1 VTIASS
7 RPRGFSLQ
15 FVPFG
20 KWFAALALT
29 VAALAGCGGGS
40 SDPSP
45 AASTTTPTPTPGAAA
60 NVVPIVV
67 DTGNDGSAFNTP
79 FVSVTVCQPGTTT
92 CQTIDH
98 VLVDTASYG
107 LRVVASAA
115 GSLALPT
122 VTNAAGQP
130 VGECAH
136 FASGYAWGSV
146 HRADIKLAGEVASNL
161 PVQLIGDRAAA
172 FAAVPTACSN
182 TGADF
187 GVGQGANGILGVG
200 LFNQDCGSACVNSA
214 APGLYFACAAGGCTG
229 TALAVASQ
237 VANPVPA
244 FAVDN
249 NGVVIALADPPPGGT
264 ASLAGTLTFGV
275 GTQANNQL
283 GGATIYTVNSQGD
296 FSTTYKGVTYPASF
310 IDSGSNAIF
319 FPDSTIPTCSGG
331 FYCPD
336 STLSLSAVNVSTS
349 GVSST
354 VAFTVENLRALS
366 VTTAAAHVGA
376 NIGLARSVDWG
387 LPFFFGR
394 TVFVAMSGAS
404 TPFGNGPYWAY

>member
-1 VTIASS
+1 VTIAS
-7 RPRGFSLQ
+7 RPRGLFLH
-15 FVPFG
+15 FG
-20 KWFAALALT
+20 KWFAALGLALT
-29 VAALAGCGGGS
+29 VLAGCGGGS
-40 SDPSP
+40 SGP
-45 AASTTTPTPTPGAAA
+45 ATSASAGTPAPGAAGA
-60 NVVPIVV
+60 NVVPITV

-107 LRVVASAA
+107 LRIVASAVTTL
-115 GSLALPT
+115 GLPG
-122 VTNAAGQP
+122 VSNAAGQSL
-130 VGECAH
+130 GECAH

-146 HRADIKLAGEVASNL
+146 HRADIKLGGEVASNI
-161 PVQLIGDRAAA
+161 PVQLIDDRSAN

-182 TGADF
+182 TGSNF

-200 LFNQDCGSACVNSA
+200 FFNQDCGASCASSA

-229 TALAVASQ
+229 TTVAVASQ

-244 FAVDN
+244 FAVEN
-249 NGVVIALADPPPGGT
+249 NGVVIALADPPPGGA
-264 ASLAGTLTFGV
+264 ASLAGTLTFGI
-275 GTQANNQL
+275 GTQSNNQL
-283 GGATIYTVNSQGD
+283 GGATVYTVNSQGD

-319 FPDSTIPTCSGG
+319 FADNTIPTCSGG
-331 FYCPD
+331 FYCPT
-336 STLSLSAVNVSTS
+336 STLSLSAVNTSTT
-349 GVSST
+349 GVTGT
-354 VAFTVENLRALS
+354 VAFTVENLHSLAT
-366 VTTAAAHVGA
+366 TTAAAHVGA
-376 NIGLARSVDWG
+376 DIGLARSIDWG

-404 TPFGNGPYWAY
+404 TPSGSGPYWAF

>member
-1 VTIASS
+1 VTIAS
-7 RPRGFSLQ
+7 R
-15 FVPFG
+15 PFG
-20 KWFAALALT
+20 LSLHFCKWFAGLALT
-29 VAALAGCGGGS
+29 IAALAGCGGGS
-40 SDPSP
+40 DSAPAPS
-45 AASTTTPTPTPGAAA
+45 AVTPTPTPSAAGA
-60 NVVPIVV
+60 NVVPTVV

-107 LRVVASAA
+107 LRVIASAA
-115 GSLALPT
+115 GSLALPA
-122 VTNAAGQP
+122 VANASGQP

-146 HRADIKLAGEVASNL
+146 HRADIKLGGEVASNI
-161 PVQLIGDRAAA
+161 PVQLIGDRTAA

-200 LFNQDCGSACVNSA
+200 LFNQDCGAACVSSA
-214 APGLYFACAAGGCTG
+214 APGLYFACANGGCTG

-244 FAVDN
+244 FPVDN
-249 NGVVIALADPPPGGT
+249 NGVVITLADPPPGGT
-264 ASLAGTLTFGV
+264 SSLTGTLTFGV
-275 GTQANNQL
+275 GTQSNNQL
-283 GGATIYTVNSQGD
+283 GGATIYAVNSQGD

-319 FPDSTIPTCSGG
+319 FPDSSIPTCSGG

-336 STLSLSAVNVSTS
+336 STLSLSAVNTSTS
-349 GVSST
+349 GVSGT
-354 VAFTVENLRALS
+354 VAFSVENLRSLAT
-366 VTTAAAHVGA
+366 TTAAAHVGA
-376 NIGLARSVDWG
+376 DIGLARSVDWG

>member
-1 VTIASS
+1 MTIAS
-7 RPRGFSLQ
+7 RPRGFFFHS
-15 FVPFG
+15 G
-20 KWFAALALT
+20 KWLATMAFSL
-29 VAALAGCGGGS
+29 AALAGCGGGS
-40 SDPSP
+40 SGPAPAATTPSP
-45 AASTTTPTPTPGAAA
+45 PPPSATGANA
-60 NVVPIVV
+60 VPIVV

-79 FVSVTVCQPGTTT
+79 FVSVTICQPGTTT

-98 VLVDTASYG
+98 VLVDTASFG
-107 LRVVASAA
+107 LRLAASAA
-115 GSLALPT
+115 GSLALPA
-122 VTNAAGQP
+122 VSNAAGQP
-130 VGECAH
+130 VGECAQ

-146 HRADIKLAGEVASNL
+146 RRADIKLGGEFASNL
-161 PVQLIGDRAAA
+161 PVQLVDDRAAG

-182 TGADF
+182 TGANF

-200 LFNQDCGSACVNSA
+200 LFNQDCGGACGNSA
-214 APGLYFACAAGGCTG
+214 APGLYFACANGGCTG

-249 NGVVIALADPPPGGT
+249 NGVVITLADAPPGGT
-264 ASLAGTLTFGV
+264 GSLAGTLTFGI
-275 GTQANNQL
+275 GTESNNQL
-283 GGATIYTVNSQGD
+283 GSVTVYTVNSQGD
-296 FSTTYKGVTYPASF
+296 FSTTYKGVAYPASF

-319 FPDSTIPTCSGG
+319 FPDRSIPTCSGG
-331 FYCPD
+331 FYCPP
-336 STLSLSAVNVSTS
+336 STLSLSAVNTSTL
-349 GVSST
+349 GVSGT

-376 NIGLARSVDWG
+376 DIGLAHSVDWG

-404 TPFGNGPYWAY
+404 TPAGTGPYWAY

>member
-1 VTIASS
+1 VTIAS
-7 RPRGFSLQ
+7 RPRGLFFHS
-15 FVPFG
+15 G
-20 KWFAALALT
+20 KWLAT
-29 VAALAGCGGGS
+29 MAFSVAALAGCGGGS
-40 SDPSP
+40 SSP
-45 AASTTTPTPTPGAAA
+45 APAATTTPPPAAAGA

-67 DTGNDGSAFNTP
+67 DTGTDGSAFNTP

-107 LRVVASAA
+107 LRVVASAVS
-115 GSLALPT
+115 SLTLPG
-122 VTNAAGQP
+122 VSNAAGQP
-130 VGECAH
+130 VGECAN

-146 HRADIKLAGEVASNL
+146 HRADIRLAGEVASNI
-161 PVQLIGDRAAA
+161 PVHLVDDRTAG
-172 FAAVPTACSN
+172 FATVPTACSN
-182 TGADF
+182 TGANF

-200 LFNQDCGSACVNSA
+200 FFNQDCGSACVSSA
-214 APGLYFACAAGGCTG
+214 APGLYFACPGGACTG

-249 NGVVIALADPPPGGT
+249 NGLVLTLADPPPGGT
-264 ASLAGTLTFGV
+264 ESLAGTLLFGI
-275 GTQANNQL
+275 GTQSNNQL
-283 GGATIYTVNSQGD
+283 GGATVYAVNGQGD

-310 IDSGSNAIF
+310 IDSGSNDVF
-319 FPDSTIPTCSGG
+319 FPDNTIPTCSGG
-331 FYCPD
+331 FYCPA
-336 STLSLSAVNVSTS
+336 STLSLSAVNTSTT
-349 GVSST
+349 GVSGS
-354 VAFTVENLRALS
+354 VAFTVENLRSLS

-376 NIGLARSVDWG
+376 DIGLARSVDWG

-404 TPFGNGPYWAY
+404 TPAGNGPYWAY

>member
-1 VTIASS
+1 VTIAS
-7 RPRGFSLQ
+7 RPRGLFFPSGKWLATIAFSL
-15 FVPFG
+15 
-20 KWFAALALT
+20 AALT
-29 VAALAGCGGGS
+29 GCGGGS
-40 SDPSP
+40 SGPAP
-45 AASTTTPTPTPGAAA
+45 AASTDTPTPTPSAA
-60 NVVPIVV
+60 NTVPIVV

-79 FVSVTVCQPGTTT
+79 FVSVTVCQPGTAT

-115 GSLALPT
+115 GSLGLPP
-122 VTNAAGQP
+122 VANAAGQP

-146 HRADIKLAGEVASNL
+146 RRADVKLAGEIASNI
-161 PVQLIGDRAAA
+161 PVQLIDDRTAD
-172 FAAVPTACSN
+172 FATVPTACSN
-182 TGADF
+182 TGANF

-200 LFNQDCGSACVNSA
+200 LFNQDCGGACVSSA
-214 APGLYFACAAGGCTG
+214 APGLYFACPGGACTG

-249 NGVVIALADPPPGGT
+249 NGVVITLADAPPGGT
-264 ASLAGTLTFGV
+264 GSLAGTLLFGI
-275 GTQANNQL
+275 GTQSNNQL
-283 GGATIYTVNSQGD
+283 GGATVYTVNSQGD
-296 FSTTYKGVTYPASF
+296 FTTTYKGVAYPASF

-319 FPDSTIPTCSGG
+319 FPDTTIPTCSGG
-331 FYCPD
+331 FYCPA
-336 STLSLSAVNVSTS
+336 STLSLSAVNTSTN
-349 GVSST
+349 GVSGN
-354 VAFTVENLRALS
+354 VAFTVENLRSLS

-376 NIGLARSVDWG
+376 DIGLARSVDWG

-404 TPFGNGPYWAY
+404 TPAGSGPYWAY

>member
-1 VTIASS
+1 MA
-7 RPRGFSLQ
+7 FSL
-15 FVPFG
+15 
-20 KWFAALALT
+20 
-29 VAALAGCGGGS
+29 AALAGCGGGS
-40 SDPSP
+40 SDPAP
-45 AASTTTPTPTPGAAA
+45 VATTTPPPTATSA
-60 NVVPIVV
+60 NAVPIVV

-79 FVSVTVCQPGTTT
+79 FVSVTICQSGTTT

-115 GSLALPT
+115 ASLALPA
-122 VTNAAGQP
+122 VSNAAGQP
-130 VGECAH
+130 VGECAQ

-146 HRADIKLAGEVASNL
+146 RRADIKLGGEVASNI
-161 PVQLIGDRAAA
+161 PVHLIDDRTAG

-182 TGADF
+182 TGANF

-200 LFNQDCGSACVNSA
+200 FFNQDCGSACATSA
-214 APGLYFACAAGGCTG
+214 GPGLYYACAGGACTG
-229 TALAVASQ
+229 TALPVASQ

-249 NGVVIALADPPPGGT
+249 NGVVITLADAPPGG
-264 ASLAGTLTFGV
+264 AGSLAGTLTFGV
-275 GTQANNQL
+275 GTQSNNQL
-283 GGATIYTVNSQGD
+283 GGATVYTVNSQGD
-296 FSTTYKGVTYPASF
+296 FSTTYKGAVYPASF

-331 FYCPD
+331 FYCPP
-336 STLSLSAVNVSTS
+336 STLSLSAVNTSTT
-349 GVSST
+349 GVSGT
-354 VAFTVENLRALS
+354 VAFTVENLRSLS

-376 NIGLARSVDWG
+376 DIGLARSVDWG

-404 TPFGNGPYWAY
+404 TPAGNGPYWAY